1 MQHFVFDY
9 FIFAI
14 GSIRVMHICENTF
27 QPILKFCLESKPF
40 RASKKLDQNS
50 IFTLFFLLIPQCFQ
64 IISRAGAQN
73 VDMLSSGFSHWISN
87 LSRNLMKKLLLPYLK
102 STESLTRI
110 PKFELLFK
118 TILKSTQ
125 VISISPALITNRKHF
140 SSSGMNI
147 LTYNPADLGNWSR
160 LAPMSSGL
168 GGWITGC
175 PLWPWSCVFVVWH
188 PFKKMKQN
196 ISLYS

>member
-1 MQHFVFDY
+1 
-9 FIFAI
+9 
-14 GSIRVMHICENTF
+14 MHICENTF

-87 LSRNLMKKLLLPYLK
+87 LSWNLMKKLLLPYLK
-102 STESLTRI
+102 STESLNRT

-125 VISISPALITNRKHF
+125 VISISPALISNRKHF

-147 LTYNPADLGNWSR
+147 LTYNPTDLGNWSK

-168 GGWITGC
+168 GGWISGF
-175 PLWPWSCVFVVWH
+175 PLWLWSCVFVVWH

-196 ISLYS
+196 ISLFS